1 MANREPTTIIT
12 MRNIPLDLWHRVRV
26 CAAERRCL
34 MTDVVVAALKA
45 YLDRE
50 RDNAPRAR
58 KEAEYGKSQEA

>member
-1 MANREPTTIIT
+1 MADREPTTIIT

-50 RDNAPRAR
+50 RDNAPRA
-58 KEAEYGKSQEA
+58 